1 VNSVTVPLSAAIL
14 GLEMAGAFKALEN
27 LVMPLDRSFTAF
39 GLLALPALSTRRA
52 RVGDSETLKTSGR
65 LSFVAVGV
73 ALCYSALLIFA
84 APRIVE
90 LVYGDPFYVQYSW
103 ILVFFGVSAVLG
115 AAGFGIAAGRY
126 VSSTDFNQRAEFHQ
140 TVSSLAHQWP
150 GHDPEGRPDCRRR
163 CAD

>member
-1 VNSVTVPLSAAIL
+1 
-14 GLEMAGAFKALEN
+14 
-27 LVMPLDRSFTAF
+27 MPLDRSFTAF

-52 RVGDSETLKTSGR
+52 RVGDIETLKTSGR

-103 ILVFFGVSAVLG
+103 ILVFFSASAVLG
-115 AAGFGIAAGRY
+115 AAGFGIAAGIRVIEKPRIVF
-126 VSSTDFNQRAEFHQ
+126 VSLMIGVVPVVLAGVWLTTAMGLAGAALTQLAGTALNTASLVFYWTRLVRKRA
-140 TVSSLAHQWP
+140 S
-150 GHDPEGRPDCRRR
+150 
-163 CAD
+163 